1 MKKIII
7 PILILTLISCKKE
20 VDQPTIKKTYQLTAI
35 MNVKVSQ
42 ETVYFDVFV
51 SNDRNAPINL
61 WLFVKR
67 IYKADMKT
75 NLFTF
80 GFDAPSVCWLVV
92 QSNMPVYGCSRET
105 ITGYV
110 QKEID
115 FNNVTIKN

>member
-67 IYKADMKT
+67 IYKADLKT
-75 NLFTF
+75 NPFTF
-80 GFDAPSVCWLVV
+80 GFDAPTVCYLTIDA
-92 QSNMPVYGCSRET
+92 NKEVYGMIRTTNLDGT
-105 ITGYV
+105 ILPY
-110 QKEID
+110 D
-115 FNNVTIKN
+115 FENIIIHN